1 MKNPSRLARRSLF
14 RIEVKQGVAGQ
25 VTQLETMRP
34 LSFPDGLRAF
44 KDGFLMVEGSGALS
58 RVTVSGSS
66 ARIEPIR
73 QFDGPT
79 GVTAAGDRIWASEGQ
94 LGLMSKQAEAGT
106 DGPSVHLRSVGGQ

>member
-1 MKNPSRLARRSLF
+1 
-14 RIEVKQGVAGQ
+14 
-25 VTQLETMRP
+25 MRP
-34 LSFPDGLRAF
+34 LTFPDGLRAF